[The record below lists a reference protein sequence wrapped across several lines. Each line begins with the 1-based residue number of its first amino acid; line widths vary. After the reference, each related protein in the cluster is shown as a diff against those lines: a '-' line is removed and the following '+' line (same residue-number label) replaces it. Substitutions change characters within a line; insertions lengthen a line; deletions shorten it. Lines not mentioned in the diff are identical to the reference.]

1 MLVTTRAAG
10 PFNFSA
16 ATGGVALAGAGLAG
30 AGVGVTGIWVAD
42 AAEFWIG
49 AVSGTAEGGTA
60 EGGTSDAG
68 ATIGAEVFTGD
79 LTGE

>member
-16 ATGGVALAGAGLAG
+16 STGGVALAGAALGVTGL
-30 AGVGVTGIWVAD
+30 GVTGIWVAE
-42 AAEFWIG
+42 AAKFWIG
-49 AVSGTAEGGTA
+49 AVA
-60 EGGTSDAG
+60 GTSDAG